1 MPNFSI
7 KRVQCKLACK
17 LPSVRKVS
25 EANVRKVSEANALT
39 FLCSS
44 FRSSN
49 YSTPSDD
56 SDVEPSCK
64 TNLPQP
70 VEKLVCDSTLL
81 ILNLLIKLK
90 QKSAKLIRLS
100 SDDSDDSDDSD
111 PSDYSTPSD
120 DSDDS
125 DDSDNPA
132 TSDPSDDSVRRDL

>member
-1 MPNFSI
+1 MSTFRLSESRGNLFT
-7 KRVQCKLACK
+7 
-17 LPSVRKVS
+17 LPSVRKVDEVNVRKVSEVNERKVS

-90 QKSAKLIRLS
+90 QKSAKLMRLS

-111 PSDYSTPSD
+111 FPLRSPFGGI
-120 DSDDS
+120 
-125 DDSDNPA
+125 
-132 TSDPSDDSVRRDL
+132 